1 MSKIMTTTG
10 LTLRCF
16 RCDAATKNAMA
27 WSMSRAEVDCADFR
41 RAAYTVGHA
50 HHVEHVIIE

>member
-1 MSKIMTTTG
+1 MTTTG

-16 RCDAATKNAMA
+16 RYDAATKNAMA
-27 WSMSRAEVDCADFR
+27 WSMSNAEVGCADFR